1 MVCAILACSVA
12 LAVARPVLARSS
24 VGTEMS
30 NTPYA
35 MTIDIALNARGEAKS
50 CKVIANSQREMDPCA
65 QFPIGE
71 SLNAV
76 PGMPASPVGGTVRIT
91 MTATYMP
98 D

>member
-1 MVCAILACSVA
+1 M
-12 LAVARPVLARSS
+12 
-24 VGTEMS
+24 T

-50 CKVIANSQREMDPCA
+50 CKVIANSQAEMDPCA
-65 QFPIGE
+65 QSPIGE

-91 MTATYMP
+91 MGATYTP